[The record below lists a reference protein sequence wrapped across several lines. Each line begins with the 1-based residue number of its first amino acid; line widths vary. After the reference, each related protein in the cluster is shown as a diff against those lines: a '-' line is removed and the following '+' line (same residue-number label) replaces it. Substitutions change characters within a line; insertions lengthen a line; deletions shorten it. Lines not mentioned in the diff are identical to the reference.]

1 MVKYSLTISELRE
14 RIKVIVRRLSNAT
27 ILTRQQLIAIGDAIN
42 EAIIDLSTERATDI
56 KVVTTDVTVTTT
68 ANQNY
73 VDLASGVIGVSS
85 GTVRIISERVILSR
99 IDLDQFYALDV
110 EETAT
115 GVPTVYAIDS
125 SGTADV
131 IRMRLRDIPDSA
143 YTVNMT
149 VSTIPDD
156 DSISTMSSYMHGML
170 ASLATS
176 IALESLGF
184 PIEAIPYQNRY
195 EERLKNYVSQQKGDS
210 GPIHIRRQ
218 SQGARLRD
226 PQSRARL

>member
-1 MVKYSLTISELRE
+1 MAKYSLTISELKE
-14 RIKVIVRRLSNAT
+14 RIKVIVRRLSGAT
-27 ILTRQQLIAIGDAIN
+27 ILTRQQIITIGDAIN
-42 EAIIDLSTERATDI
+42 EAVIDLSTERATDI
-56 KVVTTDVTVTTT
+56 KVITTDTTVTTI

-85 GTVRIISERVILSR
+85 GTVRIISERVILTR

-110 EETAT
+110 EESAT
-115 GVPTVYAIDS
+115 GVPSVYAIDS

-143 YTVNMT
+143 YTINMT
-149 VSTIPDD
+149 VSTIPDE
-156 DSISTMSSYMHGML
+156 DSISTISSYVHGML
-170 ASLATS
+170 ASLSTS

-184 PIEAIPYQNRY
+184 PIEGQAYQARY
-195 EERLKNYVSQQKGDS
+195 NERLKNFVSQQRGDS
-210 GPIHIRRQ
+210 GPVHIRKQ

>member
-1 MVKYSLTISELRE
+1 MAKYSLTISELRE
-14 RIKVIVRRLSNAT
+14 RIKVIVRRLSGVT
-27 ILTRQQLIAIGDAIN
+27 ILSRQQIIAIGDAIN

-56 KVVTTDVTVTTT
+56 KVITTDTTVTTT
-68 ANQNY
+68 ASQNY

-131 IRMRLRDIPDSA
+131 IRMRLRDIPNSA
-143 YTVNMT
+143 YTINMT
-149 VSTIPDD
+149 VSTIPDE
-156 DSISTMSSYMHGML
+156 DSISTISSYVHGML
-170 ASLATS
+170 ASLSTS

-184 PIEAIPYQNRY
+184 PIEAAPYQRRY
-195 EERLKNYVSQQKGDS
+195 DERLKNFVSQQRGDS
-210 GPIHIRRQ
+210 GPVHIKRQ
-218 SQGARLRD
+218 SQGAGLRD
-226 PQSRARL
+226 PQSRAQL

>member
-1 MVKYSLTISELRE
+1 MAKYSLTISELRE
-14 RIKVIVRRLSNAT
+14 RIKVIVRRLASP
-27 ILTRQQLIAIGDAIN
+27 LTLNRQQIITINDSIN

-56 KVVTTDVTVTTT
+56 KVITTDTTVTTT

-73 VDLASGVIGVSS
+73 VDLATGVIGVLN
-85 GTVRIISERVILSR
+85 GTVRIISERVILAR

-115 GVPTVYAIDS
+115 GTPTVYAIDS

-143 YTVNMT
+143 FTINMT
-149 VSTIPDD
+149 VSTIPDE
-156 DSISTMSSYMHGML
+156 DSISTISSYVHPML

-176 IALESLGF
+176 IALESLGY
-184 PIEAIPYQNRY
+184 PIEAQAYQARY
-195 EERLKNYVSQQKGDS
+195 NERLKNFVSQQRGDS

-218 SQGARLRD
+218 RQGARFRD
-226 PQSRARL
+226 PQSRANL

>member
-1 MVKYSLTISELRE
+1 MAKYSLTISELRE
-14 RIKVIVRRLSNAT
+14 RIKVIVRRLSGAT
-27 ILTRQQLIAIGDAIN
+27 ILSRQQIIAIGDAIN

-56 KVVTTDVTVTTT
+56 KVITTDTTVTTT
-68 ANQNY
+68 ANQNF

-85 GTVRIISERVILSR
+85 GTVRIISERVILTR
-99 IDLDQFYALDV
+99 IDLDQF
-110 EETAT
+110 
-115 GVPTVYAIDS
+115 YAIDS

-131 IRMRLRDIPDSA
+131 IRMRLRDIPNSA
-143 YTVNMT
+143 YTINMT
-149 VSTIPDD
+149 VSTIPDE
-156 DSISTMSSYMHGML
+156 DSISTISSYVHGML
-170 ASLATS
+170 ASLSTS

-195 EERLKNYVSQQKGDS
+195 DERLKNFVSQQRGDS
-210 GPIHIRRQ
+210 GPVHIRKQ

>member
-1 MVKYSLTISELRE
+1 MAKYSLTISELKE
-14 RIKVIVRRLSNAT
+14 RIKVIVRRLSGAT
-27 ILTRQQLIAIGDAIN
+27 ILTRQQIIAIGDAIN

-56 KVVTTDVTVTTT
+56 KVITTDTTVTTT

-85 GTVRIISERVILSR
+85 GTVRIIAERVILSR

-131 IRMRLRDIPDSA
+131 IRMRLRDIPDSV
-143 YTVNMT
+143 YTINMT
-149 VSTIPDD
+149 VSTIPDE
-156 DSISTMSSYMHGML
+156 DSISTISSYVHGML
-170 ASLATS
+170 ASLSAS

-184 PIEAIPYQNRY
+184 PIEAIRGRFIL
-195 EERLKNYVSQQKGDS
+195 EGRVKV
-210 GPIHIRRQ
+210 
-218 SQGARLRD
+218 QG
-226 PQSRARL
+226 

>member
-1 MVKYSLTISELRE
+1 MAKYSLTISELRE
-14 RIKVIVRRLSNAT
+14 RIKVIVRRLSGAT
-27 ILTRQQLIAIGDAIN
+27 ILSRQQIIAIGDAIN

-56 KVVTTDVTVTTT
+56 KVITTDTTVTTT

-85 GTVRIISERVILSR
+85 GTVRIISERVILTR

-110 EETAT
+110 EESAT
-115 GVPTVYAIDS
+115 GVPTVYVIDS
-125 SGTADV
+125 SGTADI

-143 YTVNMT
+143 YTINMT
-149 VSTIPDD
+149 VSTIPDE
-156 DSISTMSSYMHGML
+156 DSISTITSYVHGML
-170 ASLATS
+170 ASLSMS

-195 EERLKNYVSQQKGDS
+195 NERLKNYVSQQRGDS

-218 SQGARLRD
+218 SQGARFRD
-226 PQSRARL
+226 PQSRANL